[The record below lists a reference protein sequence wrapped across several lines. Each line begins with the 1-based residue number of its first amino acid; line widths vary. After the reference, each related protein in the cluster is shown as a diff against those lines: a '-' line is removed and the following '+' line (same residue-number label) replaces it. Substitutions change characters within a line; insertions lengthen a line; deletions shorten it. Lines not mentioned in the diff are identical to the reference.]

1 MRIRTALMLVLS
13 ALALA
18 LALSSCAVSSVKSSV
33 DPVAV
38 AAEQTVK
45 AQTVHVSMTM
55 SEEAPS
61 LPAPLTIAAD
71 GVEDFTNQR
80 AAMNMDMSA
89 LASLAGER
97 LGSPDDWKIETVM
110 DGPTIYMHAPFFQ
123 TALKLDKPWVKIDME
138 NAGKQAGLDLSRLMS
153 YDPTQWTQYLD
164 YLRGS
169 EGAVVLG
176 HEMVR
181 GVRTMHYETSI
192 DFDTY
197 LSSLSG
203 DQRST
208 AKAALD
214 KLNELGKPQFGTFD
228 VWIDAQGRI
237 AQETFDYS
245 IDGGN
250 SSVGSVKTSF
260 KLEFYDYD
268 VPVSI
273 TIPSSDQVVDLMQA
287 AGSLGSS

>member
-110 DGPTIYMHAPFFQ
+110 DGPHHLHARTLLPDG
-123 TALKLDKPWVKIDME
+123 A
-138 NAGKQAGLDLSRLMS
+138 QAGQALGQDRHGKRWQAGRARSLTSDELRPDSVDAVPRLSARL
-153 YDPTQWTQYLD
+153 
-164 YLRGS
+164 
-169 EGAVVLG
+169 
-176 HEMVR
+176 
-181 GVRTMHYETSI
+181 
-192 DFDTY
+192 
-197 LSSLSG
+197 
-203 DQRST
+203 
-208 AKAALD
+208 
-214 KLNELGKPQFGTFD
+214 
-228 VWIDAQGRI
+228 
-237 AQETFDYS
+237 
-245 IDGGN
+245 
-250 SSVGSVKTSF
+250 
-260 KLEFYDYD
+260 
-268 VPVSI
+268 
-273 TIPSSDQVVDLMQA
+273 
-287 AGSLGSS
+287 